1 MMSHLSFA
9 RQGFTLVELLLT
21 LFIISFLFVFSIQL
35 PYQKIEENTT
45 NRLFVSELDKNI
57 KFAQE
62 VSILQQVKVDI
73 HFDRISNQ
81 IVFYSVSSDIN
92 ENTIPLPSGWYL
104 PQEVI
109 ITYLPNGHIRQ
120 FRRVLLLHDNH
131 QTQLALNFQ
140 LGSGRYAL
148 NYSE

>member
-1 MMSHLSFA
+1 MENLSSA

-21 LFIISFLFVFSIQL
+21 LFLISLLLVFSLQI
-35 PYQKIEENTT
+35 PYQRIEETTT
-45 NRLFVSELDKNI
+45 NRLFVSELDKHI

-73 HFDRISNQ
+73 HFDPISNH

-92 ENTIPLPSGWYL
+92 QTILSLPMGWYL
-104 PQEVI
+104 PQEVM

-120 FRRVLLLHDNH
+120 FRRVVLLHENL
-131 QTQLALNFQ
+131 QTQLSLNFQ
-140 LGSGRYAL
+140 LGSGRYVL